1 MADNNVT
8 ITRVTKFRINLY
20 AHYLLAKPN
29 PYIISQPDNSPNSE
43 ST

>member
-1 MADNNVT
+1 MIAVKDMADNNVT

-29 PYIISQPDNSPNSE
+29 R
-43 ST
+43 T